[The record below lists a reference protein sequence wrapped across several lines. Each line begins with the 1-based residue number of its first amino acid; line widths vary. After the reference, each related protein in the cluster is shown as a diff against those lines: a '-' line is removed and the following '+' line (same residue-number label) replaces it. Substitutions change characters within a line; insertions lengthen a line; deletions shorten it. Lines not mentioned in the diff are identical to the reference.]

1 MKNPQYAV
9 FGNPIAH
16 SKSPQIHALFAAQ
29 QGVGIQYERIWVENS
44 PEHFQAAVQH
54 FFAQGGLGANV
65 TVPFKQYA
73 FDLADELSERA
84 QAAGAVNTLIL
95 LPENRIRGDNTDG
108 IGLVRDIQQNL
119 NFSLQNKKVLIIGA
133 GGATRGVILP
143 IAAQNPASITIA
155 NRTHAKAI
163 ELAQQFG
170 IQAAEFADLQHYDI
184 VINATSSG
192 LQGDVPAVPSR
203 VFSGCQLAYDMLYGA
218 EPTPFM
224 QFAQQNGAAQV
235 ADGLGMLV
243 CQAAYAF
250 ELWRDFVPETA
261 PVIAQMRENMLA

>member
-44 PEHFQAAVQH
+44 PEHFQAAVQQ

-163 ELAQQFG
+163 ELAQQFD

-218 EPTPFM
+218 DPTPFM

-261 PVIAQMRENMLA
+261 SVIAQMRENMLA